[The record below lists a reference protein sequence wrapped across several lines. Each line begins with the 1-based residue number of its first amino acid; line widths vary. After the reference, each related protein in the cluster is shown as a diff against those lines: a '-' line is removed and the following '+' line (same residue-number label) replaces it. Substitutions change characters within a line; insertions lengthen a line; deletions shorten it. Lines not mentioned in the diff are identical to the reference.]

1 MTLARYEI
9 VIEKTGNG
17 YAAGLPSLPG
27 CVAAGDTL
35 EETKALI
42 VEAVKFHVE
51 ALTEDG
57 LPIPEPLPPESW
69 EEEYGMPI
77 PESVEPGLCIEI
89 STPQNI
95 PVAIVRDPEAIYQT
109 RGSQI

>member
-1 MTLARYEI
+1 MAKYAV
-9 VIEKTGNG
+9 VIEKEGNG
-17 YAAGLPSLPG
+17 YAAGLPALPG

-42 VEAVKFHVE
+42 VEAVRFHVV

-57 LPIPEPLPPESW
+57 LPIPEPLLPESW

-77 PESVEPGLCIEI
+77 PESVEPGLFIEI
-89 STPQNI
+89 SVPQDVPAAARSNLKTT
-95 PVAIVRDPEAIYQT
+95 Y
-109 RGSQI
+109 

>member
-1 MTLARYEI
+1 MAKYAV

-17 YAAGLPSLPG
+17 YAAGLPALPG

-42 VEAVKFHVE
+42 IEAVRLHVE

-57 LPIPEPLPPESW
+57 LSVPEPLAPESW
-69 EEEYGMPI
+69 EQEYGMPI
-77 PESVEPGLCIEI
+77 PESVEPELFIEI
-89 STPQNI
+89 SVDQNI
-95 PVAIVRDPEAIYQT
+95 PVAIIRDSEATYEI
-109 RGSQI
+109 RGSQK

>member
-1 MTLARYEI
+1 MAKYAV

-17 YAAGLPSLPG
+17 YAAGLPALPG

-42 VEAVKFHVE
+42 IEAVRLHVE

-57 LPIPEPLPPESW
+57 LSIPESLAPESW
-69 EEEYGMPI
+69 EQEYGMPI
-77 PESVEPGLCIEI
+77 PESVEPELFIEI
-89 STPQNI
+89 SVSHDI
-95 PVAIVRDPEAIYQT
+95 PAVVHPNLEITY
-109 RGSQI
+109 

>member
-1 MTLARYEI
+1 MAKYAVI
-9 VIEKTGNG
+9 IEKTGNG
-17 YAAGLPSLPG
+17 YAAGLPALPG

-42 VEAVKFHVE
+42 VEAARFHVE

-57 LPIPEPLPPESW
+57 LPIPEPLAPEFW

-77 PESVEPGLCIEI
+77 PESVEPGLFVEI
-89 STPQNI
+89 PVPQNI
-95 PVAIVRDPEAIYQT
+95 PVAVSSD
-109 RGSQI
+109 S

>member
-1 MTLARYEI
+1 MARYAV

-17 YAAGLPSLPG
+17 YAAGLPALPG

-42 VEAVKFHVE
+42 GEAVRFHVE

-77 PESVEPGLCIEI
+77 PESVEPGLFIEI
-89 STPQNI
+89 SVPQDVPAAARSNLKI
-95 PVAIVRDPEAIYQT
+95 TY
-109 RGSQI
+109 

>member
-1 MTLARYEI
+1 MARYAI

-17 YAAGLPSLPG
+17 YAAGLPALPG

-35 EETKALI
+35 EEAKTLI
-42 VEAVKFHVE
+42 VEAVRFHVE
-51 ALTEDG
+51 SLTEDG
-57 LPIPEPLPPESW
+57 LPIPEPLAPELW

-77 PESVEPGLCIEI
+77 PESVVPGLFIEI
-89 STPQNI
+89 SSPQDI
-95 PVAIVRDPEAIYQT
+95 PVTIVRDTEETYQV

>member
-1 MTLARYEI
+1 MTMAKYAV

-17 YAAGLPSLPG
+17 YAAGLPALPG

-42 VEAVKFHVE
+42 VEAVRFHIE
-51 ALTEDG
+51 ALAEDG
-57 LPIPEPLPPESW
+57 LPIPEPLAPEMW
-69 EEEYGMPI
+69 EAEYGMTI
-77 PESVEPGLCIEI
+77 PESVVPGLFIE
-89 STPQNI
+89 I
-95 PVAIVRDPEAIYQT
+95 PVAQNVPVAVVRDTEATYQI

>member
-1 MTLARYEI
+1 MAKYAV

-17 YAAGLPSLPG
+17 YAAGLPALPG

-42 VEAVKFHVE
+42 VEAVKFHIE
-51 ALTEDG
+51 ALTEDD

-77 PESVEPGLCIEI
+77 PESVEPGLFIEI
-89 STPQNI
+89 SVSQDI
-95 PVAIVRDPEAIYQT
+95 PTAARSNLKVTY
-109 RGSQI
+109 

>member
-1 MTLARYEI
+1 MAKYAV

-17 YAAGLPSLPG
+17 YAAGLPALPG

-42 VEAVKFHVE
+42 VEAVKFHIE

-77 PESVEPGLCIEI
+77 PESVELGLFIEI
-89 STPQNI
+89 SVPQDI
-95 PVAIVRDPEAIYQT
+95 PASAT
-109 RGSQI
+109 RIST

>member
-1 MTLARYEI
+1 MTRYAV

-17 YAAGLPSLPG
+17 YAAGLPSLSG

-42 VEAVKFHVE
+42 VEAVKLHVE
-51 ALTEDG
+51 ALAEDG
-57 LPIPEPLPPESW
+57 LPIPEPLAPELW

-77 PESVEPGLCIEI
+77 PESVEPGFFIEI
-89 STPQNI
+89 SVPQNI
-95 PVAIVRDPEAIYQT
+95 PVATGTNSEVTYQSN
-109 RGSQI
+109 GSGA

>member
-1 MTLARYEI
+1 MAKYVV

-17 YAAGLPSLPG
+17 YAAGLPALPG

-42 VEAVKFHVE
+42 VEAVKFHIE

-69 EEEYGMPI
+69 EEEYGLPI
-77 PESVEPGLCIEI
+77 PESVEPGLFIEI
-89 STPQNI
+89 SVPQDI
-95 PVAIVRDPEAIYQT
+95 PAAARSNLEIIY
-109 RGSQI
+109 

>member
-1 MTLARYEI
+1 MAKYAV

-17 YAAGLPSLPG
+17 YAAGLPALPG

-42 VEAVKFHVE
+42 IEAVRLHVE

-57 LPIPEPLPPESW
+57 LSIPEPLAPESW
-69 EEEYGMPI
+69 EREYGMPI
-77 PESVEPGLCIEI
+77 PESVEPELFIEI
-89 STPQNI
+89 SVHQDI
-95 PVAIVRDPEAIYQT
+95 PAVVRPNLEITY
-109 RGSQI
+109 